1 MIAHHAR
8 DFTWNRGCSSNYP
21 PLTHGDQIPHPLED
35 SDNQIPSSPGR
46 QRCQMPGV
54 CPGRMLKLRFDRYI
68 RSVNDNQQP
77 DGAEHQA
84 WRSLQFKFNWK
95 VFWYTARSF
104 ARSFWLFKL
113 KEGTMLFKHYKV
125 QRWCNMI
132 DVLRNLTF
140 NTSER
145 S

>member
-8 DFTWNRGCSSNYP
+8 DFTWNRGCSSNSP

-35 SDNQIPSSPGR
+35 SDNEIPSSPGR
-46 QRCQMPGV
+46 QRFQMPGV
-54 CPGRMLKLRFDRYI
+54 CLGGMLKLRFDRYI
-68 RSVNDNQQP
+68 SSVNDNQQP

-104 ARSFWLFKL
+104 ARRFWLLKL

-125 QRWCNMI
+125 QRWCNMT